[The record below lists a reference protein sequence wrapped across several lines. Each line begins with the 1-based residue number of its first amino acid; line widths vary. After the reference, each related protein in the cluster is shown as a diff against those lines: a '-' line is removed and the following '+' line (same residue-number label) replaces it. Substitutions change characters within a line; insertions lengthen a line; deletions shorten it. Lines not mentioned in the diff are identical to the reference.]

1 VSPPIF
7 EATKQGWI
15 MRYFL
20 ALLSI
25 MLFFIGCSNTWHGIK
40 EDTNDAY
47 EWSKEKINS
56 GASYIKE
63 KTE

>member
-1 VSPPIF
+1 
-7 EATKQGWI
+7 